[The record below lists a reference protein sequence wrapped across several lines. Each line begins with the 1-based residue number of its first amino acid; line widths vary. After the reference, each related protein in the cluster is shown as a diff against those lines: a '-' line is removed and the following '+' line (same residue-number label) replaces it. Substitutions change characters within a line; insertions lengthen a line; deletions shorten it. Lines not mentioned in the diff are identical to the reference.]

1 MKALQLAKTS
11 GVSFV
16 CLLAGSLPLEAIAA
30 LAKVADSSTI
40 TVAEKLP
47 TSGNSIPTISEGF
60 AQSGNSQSSQSNTCN
75 SFVLSNHESAC
86 QAQMV
91 AAKNRVTTA
100 MIADAH
106 SKQNLT
112 VLSQEQQSWD
122 LGVAASPSSSS
133 PSASSTRDSTSYP
146 KVPQLLSQ
154 QTNVQSINSP
164 KASSNSTKEQVTSV
178 SQLSDVQPTDW
189 AFAALQSLVERYG
202 CIAGYPNG
210 TYRGNRA
217 MTRYEFAA
225 GLNACLNRVNELIA
239 TATTDLVR
247 KEDLGTLQRL
257 QEEFAAELATLR
269 GRVDVLEARNAELE
283 ANQFSTTTKLSGEAI
298 VSVVSAGG
306 GAPNRGNPNTILV
319 DRVRLN
325 LTTSFTGKDL
335 LITGL
340 QAYNLGG
347 GTNSIGGAL
356 GLVPG
361 GPFQPL
367 SASSA
372 RLSFEPQFP
381 ELDAANLSPIGSND
395 IQLYKLAYLF
405 PVANS
410 LTLFV
415 APRVESTDAFPA
427 ITPFANE
434 GQEAISRFAGYNPVV
449 RLSGGT
455 SGYGL
460 ASAAGF
466 SWNLSNKL
474 NLAAFYA
481 SANAAI
487 PSQGADILP
496 GVSSTPLGSGFFS
509 GSSIT
514 AAQLTFKPSKSL
526 DIGLNYAHSYHEINI
541 LGTGLVAKDI
551 GAALPGVAAGIPVN
565 INSVGG
571 TLTWRFAPKVAF
583 STYGSA
589 FFVEDSSGRVDA
601 STTFTSWMVGLH
613 FTDLFKEG
621 NNAGLIFGQPLFV
634 TDASGDANYTLPGER
649 RSTPYHLEAYYRF
662 KVSDNI
668 SITPGAFVL
677 FNPESDSRNDTTTV
691 GVLRTTFTF

>member
-1 MKALQLAKTS
+1 MKRLQLAFAS

-16 CLLAGSLPLEAIAA
+16 CLLAGSLPLKAMAA
-30 LAKVADSSTI
+30 LAKVTDSSTI
-40 TVAEKLP
+40 RFAEKLA
-47 TSGNSIPTISEGF
+47 TSGDRIPTLSN
-60 AQSGNSQSSQSNTCN
+60 AVDQSGNSQN
-75 SFVLSNHESAC
+75 F
-86 QAQMV
+86 
-91 AAKNRVTTA
+91 
-100 MIADAH
+100 
-106 SKQNLT
+106 
-112 VLSQEQQSWD
+112 
-122 LGVAASPSSSS
+122 PF
-133 PSASSTRDSTSYP
+133 ASSTKDSASYP

-154 QTNVQSINSP
+154 KTSTQSIGSP
-164 KASSNSTKEQVTSV
+164 SSPSNSTKEQVTSV

-189 AFAALQSLVERYG
+189 AFGALQSLVERYG

-210 TYRGNRA
+210 TYRGNRG

-239 TATTDLVR
+239 AATTDLVR
-247 KEDLGTLQRL
+247 KQDLTTLQRL
-257 QEEFAAELATLR
+257 QQEFATELATLR
-269 GRVDVLEARNAELE
+269 GRVDVLEARNAEIE
-283 ANQFSTTTKLSGEAI
+283 ANQFSTTTKLNGEAI
-298 VSVVSAGG
+298 VSVVSAAG
-306 GAPNRGNPNTILV
+306 GARNTRDPNTILV

-356 GLVPG
+356 GLVPS
-361 GPFQPL
+361 GPLQPL

-381 ELDAANLSPIGSND
+381 GVDVANLSSTGSND
-395 IQLYKLAYLF
+395 VQLYKLAYLF

-466 SWNLSNKL
+466 SWNLSNKV
-474 NLAAFYA
+474 NLTALYA
-481 SANAAI
+481 SVNAAI
-487 PSQGADILP
+487 PSQAPDILP
-496 GVSSTPLGSGFFS
+496 GVSGTPLGAGFFS
-509 GSSIT
+509 GSGIT

-551 GAALPGVAAGIPVN
+551 GAALPGVAAGIPIQ

-571 TLTWRFAPKVAF
+571 TLTWRFAPKIAF

-601 STTFTSWMVGLH
+601 SATFTSWMVGFH

-634 TDASGDANYTLPGER
+634 TDASGDAKFKLPGER
-649 RSTPYHLEAYYRF
+649 RSTPYHLEAYYRL

-668 SITPGAFVL
+668 SITPGAFIL
-677 FNPESDSRNDTTTV
+677 FNPESNSRNGTTTV